1 MPIIIG
7 IHWRKIGDKQLAK
20 KKKVYVPVQQTTSSG
35 QDNEAVLKNE
45 VTAPPVTPYTTP
57 FSEKNSY
64 IDPVTGKSVMINTGE
79 GIDPTMINEGET
91 VAPDAVVPRPLNLVQ
106 RTKQMLLRRF
116 GRKETN
122 VTGGL
127 GLMTPVTIGV
137 AGAFSTTPGASPDVI
152 QADALSQGFVSLDA
166 IEPGL
171 DDYVDNMVF
180 MAQD

>member
-1 MPIIIG
+1 
-7 IHWRKIGDKQLAK
+7 
-20 KKKVYVPVQQTTSSG
+20 
-35 QDNEAVLKNE
+35 
-45 VTAPPVTPYTTP
+45 
-57 FSEKNSY
+57 
-64 IDPVTGKSVMINTGE
+64 MINSGE
-79 GIDPTMINEGET
+79 NIDPTMINEGET
-91 VAPDAVVPRPLNLVQ
+91 IVPDAVVPRPLNLVQ

-122 VTGGL
+122 ITGGL